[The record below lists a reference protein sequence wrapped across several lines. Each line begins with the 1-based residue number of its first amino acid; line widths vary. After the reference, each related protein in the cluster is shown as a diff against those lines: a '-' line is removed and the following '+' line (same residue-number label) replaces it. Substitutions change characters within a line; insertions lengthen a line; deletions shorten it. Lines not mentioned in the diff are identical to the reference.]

1 MDRAGVKTSCRVLCS
16 ECESELGRDDDAGP
30 AKSVRGRCPRCGAET
45 GPDAAAR
52 SIARSTERPANE
64 AAPLGG
70 FVLVWRNWVLRI
82 LTRLYWT
89 VTFVGSVV
97 LLVCGGFIPV
107 GRGWL
112 RDEINGW
119 SDVVGALGGVW
130 FAVETNDP
138 DSDLGPVLAR
148 VDAPLLFSTI
158 EKVGRRLGVK
168 PPSQVRLTYLPCCGV
183 VAWGRSRALLIG
195 LPLFRVLTQGEL
207 RAILGHELAHLARG
221 DATAAARSARFVE
234 ALEQAVER
242 NGRRVR
248 GPLGAW
254 ARYCLHEASWLI
266 EPVAR
271 GQEARADRFAAAI
284 AGGSAAASALVKVA
298 VVQPLFREV
307 LSAYD
312 PNNSGDLNLY
322 AFFRAFWY
330 RLPADVHTAMRLSV
344 LTSRHDNS
352 RSGSSPPARSHRLA
366 ASLSRPRELEWRRPA
381 RHHVSRRSRN
391 LRTDAAQPP
400 LRRFLSSS
408 RACFTGPARD
418 SSNGLLTMR
427 PRRPDRSS
435 RRSVGAASGSCLG
448 GLLS

>member
-1 MDRAGVKTSCRVLCS
+1 MDRAGVRTSRGLLCPECEAELDGHDDPGSAQGSGTRVL
-16 ECESELGRDDDAGP
+16 
-30 AKSVRGRCPRCGAET
+30 GAEPKQCPDCRHASD
-45 GPDAAAR
+45 GPDRGQRA
-52 SIARSTERPANE
+52 SPAP
-64 AAPLGG
+64 PLGG
-70 FVLVWRNWVLRI
+70 FVLVWRNWVLR
-82 LTRLYWT
+82 LLARMYWIG
-89 VTFVGSVV
+89 TFVGSLI
-97 LLVCGGFIPV
+97 LLLCGGFVPV
-107 GRGWL
+107 ARGWL
-112 RDEINGW
+112 RDEIDGW

-207 RAILGHELAHLARG
+207 RAIVGHELAHLARG

-254 ARYCLHEASWLI
+254 ARFCLREASWLI

-307 LSAYD
+307 LAAYD
-312 PNNSGDLNLY
+312 PNDSGDLNLY

-344 LTSRHDNS
+344 LTSRHGNHDPAH
-352 RSGSSPPARSHRLA
+352 PPLPDRI
-366 ASLSRPRELEWRRPA
+366 ASLQAYPDPASLNGDSQPATTFLGDLEIFEQMLHNRLFGLPVVEPSVF
-381 RHHVSRRSRN
+381 H
-391 LRTDAAQPP
+391 
-400 LRRFLSSS
+400 
-408 RACFTGPARD
+408 RAGT
-418 SSNGLLTMR
+418 
-427 PRRPDRSS
+427 
-435 RRSVGAASGSCLG
+435 
-448 GLLS
+448 

>member
-1 MDRAGVKTSCRVLCS
+1 MDRAGARTSREVMCP
-16 ECESELGRDDDAGP
+16 ECEAELDGHPDPGP
-30 AKSVRGRCPRCGAET
+30 TRGTRVHCPRCGAQISSDT
-45 GPDAAAR
+45 DTQVMGRTTASPPN
-52 SIARSTERPANE
+52 PA
-64 AAPLGG
+64 PPVGS
-70 FVLVWRNWVLRI
+70 FVLVWRNWVLR
-82 LTRLYWT
+82 LLRRMYWIG
-89 VTFVGSVV
+89 TFVGSLI
-97 LLVCGGFIPV
+97 LLLCGGFVPV
-107 GRGWL
+107 ARGWL
-112 RDEINGW
+112 RDEIDGW

-207 RAILGHELAHLARG
+207 RAIVGHELAHLARG

-234 ALEQAVER
+234 ALEQAIER

-254 ARYCLHEASWLI
+254 ARYCLREASWLI

-271 GQEARADRFAAAI
+271 GQEARADRCAAAI

-298 VVQPLFREV
+298 VVQPLFRE
-307 LSAYD
+307 LLAAYD
-312 PNNSGDLNLY
+312 ANGSGDLNLY

-330 RLPADVHTAMRLSV
+330 RVPADVHTAMRLSV
-344 LTSRHDNS
+344 LTSRHGNHDPAHPPLPDRIASLQAYPDPASLNGDS
-352 RSGSSPPARSHRLA
+352 QPATTFLGDLEIFEQMLHNRLFSIPAVEPTVFHRSG
-366 ASLSRPRELEWRRPA
+366 
-381 RHHVSRRSRN
+381 
-391 LRTDAAQPP
+391 T
-400 LRRFLSSS
+400 
-408 RACFTGPARD
+408 
-418 SSNGLLTMR
+418 
-427 PRRPDRSS
+427 
-435 RRSVGAASGSCLG
+435 
-448 GLLS
+448 

>member
-1 MDRAGVKTSCRVLCS
+1 MDRAGVRNSHRLLCP
-16 ECESELGRDDDAGP
+16 ECESELDHHDDPARAGIVQSHCPQCGSGTVPDSP
-30 AKSVRGRCPRCGAET
+30 ARAV
-45 GPDAAAR
+45 AR
-52 SIARSTERPANE
+52 SAERAPSP

-70 FVLVWRNWVLRI
+70 VVLVWRNWVLR
-82 LTRLYWT
+82 LLARLYWT
-89 VTFVGSVV
+89 VTFVGSLV
-97 LLVCGGFIPV
+97 LLLCGGFVPV
-107 GRGWL
+107 ARGWL

-158 EKVGRRLGVK
+158 DKVGRRLGVK

-234 ALEQAVER
+234 TLEQAVER
-242 NGRRVR
+242 NDRRVR

-254 ARYCLHEASWLI
+254 ARYCLREASWLI

-271 GQEARADRFAAAI
+271 GQETRADRSAAVI

-298 VVQPLFREV
+298 IVQPLFREV
-307 LSAYD
+307 LSAYN
-312 PNNSGDLNLY
+312 PNNSGEMNLY

-344 LTSRHDNS
+344 LTSRHGNHDPAH
-352 RSGSSPPARSHRLA
+352 PPLPDRIALLQA
-366 ASLSRPRELEWRRPA
+366 YPDPASLNGDSQPATTFLGDLEIFEQMLHSRL
-381 RHHVSRRSRN
+381 
-391 LRTDAAQPP
+391 
-400 LRRFLSSS
+400 F
-408 RACFTGPARD
+408 
-418 SSNGLLTMR
+418 GL
-427 PRRPDRSS
+427 PVVEP
-435 RRSVGAASGSCLG
+435 SVFHKAGT
-448 GLLS
+448 

>member
-1 MDRAGVKTSCRVLCS
+1 
-16 ECESELGRDDDAGP
+16 
-30 AKSVRGRCPRCGAET
+30 
-45 GPDAAAR
+45 
-52 SIARSTERPANE
+52 
-64 AAPLGG
+64 
-70 FVLVWRNWVLRI
+70 LVWRNGVLR
-82 LTRLYWT
+82 LLRLMFWIG
-89 VTFVGSVV
+89 TFVGSLI
-97 LLVCGGFIPV
+97 LLLCGGFVPV
-107 GRGWL
+107 ARGWL
-112 RDEINGW
+112 RDEIDGW

-207 RAILGHELAHLARG
+207 RAIVGHELAHLARG

-242 NGRRVR
+242 NGPRVR

-254 ARYCLHEASWLI
+254 ARYCLREASWLI

-271 GQEARADRFAAAI
+271 GQEARADRCAAAI

-298 VVQPLFREV
+298 VVQPLFRE
-307 LSAYD
+307 LLAAYD
-312 PNNSGDLNLY
+312 TDDSADLNLY
-322 AFFRAFWY
+322 AYFRAFWY

-344 LTSRHDNS
+344 LTSRHGTHDPAHPPLPDRIASLQAYPDPASLNGDS
-352 RSGSSPPARSHRLA
+352 QPATTFLGDLEIFEQMLHNRLFSLPAVEPTVFHRSG
-366 ASLSRPRELEWRRPA
+366 
-381 RHHVSRRSRN
+381 
-391 LRTDAAQPP
+391 T
-400 LRRFLSSS
+400 
-408 RACFTGPARD
+408 
-418 SSNGLLTMR
+418 
-427 PRRPDRSS
+427 
-435 RRSVGAASGSCLG
+435 
-448 GLLS
+448 